1 MQTLPP
7 LHHHGV
13 RRGGE
18 TDQVVSAGV
27 HGVDGHVL
35 QHHSVHHTHR
45 LAGQRQLLGRVVP
58 GETLLESWRPFI
70 TINLL
75 SYLGRSHQS
84 GLVVVVQPLVVQH
97 VSGTQPLLSV
107 LHQQFSDEILGWSGH
122 CAPLLGVEL
131 ELALLDVVE
140 EVELAEVAGPA
151 RSPGALVA
159 TGATEGRVAAEQ
171 DVHHDAQT
179 PEVTSLVVLEIFL
192 GVFYEGFHDLGCH
205 ELG

>member
-1 MQTLPP
+1 LQTLPP

-18 TDQVVSAGV
+18 TDQVVRAGV
-27 HGVDGHVL
+27 HDVDVVDGHVL

-45 LAGQRQLLGRVVP
+45 LAGQRQCLGRVV
-58 GETLLESWRPFI
+58 
-70 TINLL
+70 L
-75 SYLGRSHQS
+75 SYLGRSDQS

-107 LHQQFSDEILGWSGH
+107 LHQQLSDEILGWSGH
-122 CAPLLGVEL
+122 CAPFLGVEL

-140 EVELAEVAGPA
+140 EVELTEVAGAA

-171 DVHHDAQT
+171 DVHHHAQT
-179 PEVTSLVVLEIFL
+179 PEVTPLVVLEIFL
-192 GVFYEGFHDLGCH
+192 GVFYEGFYDLGCH
-205 ELG
+205 ELS